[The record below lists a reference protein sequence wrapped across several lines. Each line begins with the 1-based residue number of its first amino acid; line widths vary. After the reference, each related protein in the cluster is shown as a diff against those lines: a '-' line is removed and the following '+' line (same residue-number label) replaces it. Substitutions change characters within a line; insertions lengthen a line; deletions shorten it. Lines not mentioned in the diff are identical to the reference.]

1 MPSLSAQK
9 LIRKLRQRKYRW
21 QEALFVAEGPKL
33 VQDLIDSGLKAQS
46 IWSTTEF
53 PESEAI
59 SPEELKKLSHLS
71 TPNQVL
77 ALFPFPPALSTNLDR
92 ILILDGINDPGNLG
106 TLLRTADWFGFRK
119 VICTEGTADVY
130 NAKTV
135 QSTMGSLARLDI
147 SYDSIAAIQSALADR
162 PIYVAEMTGR
172 NFKELHTA
180 ELPELALV
188 MGSES
193 HGPSAEWQEKGAQT
207 ITINRPQDSQI
218 DSLNVG
224 IAGGILMQHL
234 AR

>member
-33 VQDLIDSGLKAQS
+33 VQDLIKSGMQPRAL
-46 IWSTTEF
+46 WSTVEF
-53 PESEAI
+53 LEAEAI
-59 SPEELKKLSHLS
+59 SEEDLSKLSHLS

-77 ALFPFPPALSTNLDR
+77 ALFPFPEPESSKEDR

-119 VICTEGTADVY
+119 VICTEGTADVF

-135 QSTMGSLARLDI
+135 QSTMGSLARLTI
-147 SYDSIAAIQSALADR
+147 SYQSISDIQSTLGDL
-162 PIYVAEMTGR
+162 PIYIADMQGEDFRDVETQQAP
-172 NFKELHTA
+172 A
-180 ELPELALV
+180 LALV

-193 HGPSAEWQEKGAQT
+193 HGPSAEWQKKPAT
-207 ITINRPQDSQI
+207 LITIGRPQDSAI
-218 DSLNVG
+218 DSLNVA

-234 AR
+234 ST

>member
-33 VQDLIDSGLKAQS
+33 VQDLIDSGLSPEAL
-46 IWSTTEF
+46 WSTAEF
-53 PESEAI
+53 PGAEALSE
-59 SPEELKKLSHLS
+59 EELKKLSHLS
-71 TPNQVL
+71 SPNQVL
-77 ALFPFPPALSTNLDR
+77 ALFPFPKFVDPQQER

-119 VICTEGTADVY
+119 VICTEGTADVF

-135 QSTMGSLARLDI
+135 QSTMGSLARLEI
-147 SYDSIAAIQSALADR
+147 SYQSISEIQATFKDWSIFVAD
-162 PIYVAEMTGR
+162 MNGTD
-172 NFKELHTA
+172 FKDLEA
-180 ELPELALV
+180 SQIRKLALV

-193 HGPSAEWQEKGAQT
+193 HGPSAEWQDKGAST
-207 ITINRPQDSQI
+207 ITIQRPADSNI

-234 AR
+234 SL